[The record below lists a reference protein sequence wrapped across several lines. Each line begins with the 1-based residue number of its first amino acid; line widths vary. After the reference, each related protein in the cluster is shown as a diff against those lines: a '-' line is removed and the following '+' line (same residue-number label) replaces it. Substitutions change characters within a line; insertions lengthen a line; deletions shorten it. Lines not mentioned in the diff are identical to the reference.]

1 MEKILSFLKQLYERI
16 IEGDVFG
23 LAAQL
28 AYFFLLSMFPLLI
41 LLITLIGYLP
51 IDKQTLMES
60 LASVAPGDT
69 MELIDS
75 NLSMLLEQQNT
86 GLLSIGIIGTLWS
99 ASNGVNAIMRALNRA
114 YKVEENRP
122 FYLSRLIAIIMMIA
136 MVIVIV
142 VALLL
147 PILGRMIGIYIFS
160 FVGLSDDFIEFWNT
174 FRWVVSSIVFFIVFL
189 ALYWFAPNRKIRLS
203 NAIPGALF
211 TTFSWQLVSLAFSF
225 YVETIGN
232 YSATYGSLGAVIVLM
247 IWFYISGIIII
258 IGGTINAVVQEW
270 TERKEK

>member
-99 ASNGVNAIMRALNRA
+99 ASNGVNAIMRALNR
-114 YKVEENRP
+114 R
-122 FYLSRLIAIIMMIA
+122 
-136 MVIVIV
+136 
-142 VALLL
+142 
-147 PILGRMIGIYIFS
+147 
-160 FVGLSDDFIEFWNT
+160 
-174 FRWVVSSIVFFIVFL
+174 
-189 ALYWFAPNRKIRLS
+189 IR
-203 NAIPGALF
+203 
-211 TTFSWQLVSLAFSF
+211 
-225 YVETIGN
+225 
-232 YSATYGSLGAVIVLM
+232 
-247 IWFYISGIIII
+247 
-258 IGGTINAVVQEW
+258 
-270 TERKEK
+270 